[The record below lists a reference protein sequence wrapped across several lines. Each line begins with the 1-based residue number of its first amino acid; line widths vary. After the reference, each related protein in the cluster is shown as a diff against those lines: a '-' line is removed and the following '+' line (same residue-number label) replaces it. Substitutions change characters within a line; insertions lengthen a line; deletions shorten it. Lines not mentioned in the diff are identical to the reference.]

1 MTSWLSREQAEAI
14 KYLQEKNRVLRER
27 LPNKRIRFTDA
38 ERRRLAKKAKV
49 LGRARLRELCPVV
62 TPDTLLRWHRQLIA
76 EKYDGTQAKKR
87 VGRPSVM
94 LEIRRL
100 VVRMAEDNSTW
111 GYTRIKGALMNVEH
125 EVGRTTIARILKE
138 EGIDP
143 VPDRTMKWSAFL
155 HAHWEVIVATDFFT
169 VEVWIKRSLVRF
181 HVLFIIELASRRVE
195 VLGIIPGPDGVW
207 MEQMAR
213 NATDGFSG
221 FLLGNGS

>member
-14 KYLQEKNRVLRER
+14 KYHQEKNRVLRER

-143 VPDRTMKWSAFL
+143 VPD
-155 HAHWEVIVATDFFT
+155 
-169 VEVWIKRSLVRF
+169 KR
-181 HVLFIIELASRRVE
+181 
-195 VLGIIPGPDGVW
+195 
-207 MEQMAR
+207 
-213 NATDGFSG
+213 
-221 FLLGNGS
+221 